1 MLQYRPLPGSGEED
15 FPEAYRN
22 LGKQILHRL
31 PFGQTWVRRR
41 SGKIHRLLEKRR
53 KRRKERM
60 LARWRTL
67 AAPPH
72 YREETDWITAI
83 HSEKGQARILLIGG
97 SVMRH
102 LWRPLAS
109 ELQEDI
115 DLFSST
121 LIPASPEKSRI
132 PVMFSA
138 TGGWGLPL
146 AVAIHTLCLH
156 ASSGRFYDIHIVHD
170 GMDARIIQELNQVA
184 APFPQVSLSFL
195 QLPEEFRHLFQNGN
209 KDRYS
214 PLAYAR
220 LMAGSLF
227 PQYDRIVYLDADVL
241 LAEDVAELYFSDLRG
256 ASVAAAGDGLA
267 LWSIEKGTMHPHLE
281 YMGNYLSSPLSYCNS
296 GVLVLDLDQMRRR
309 NLEHRLL
316 QQLRNRPEPF
326 PYPDQDILN
335 IALHGDMTTLP
346 PEWNFQFLSWTWDEE
361 KTRLLRGTEFENVPS
376 ISCGRSWKLLHM
388 VGPEK
393 PWRLPDTPGTMGQ
406 FHYILYSFFWWP
418 EAKRL
423 PAFREE
429 LDAISQGLAPLLRRH
444 IRGQQWKLFFS
455 RGHIFRKRRD
465 KIRWL
470 KKLLSILDGRKP

>member
-1 MLQYRPLPGSGEED
+1 MK
-15 FPEAYRN
+15 FPDSM
-22 LGKQILHRL
+22 
-31 PFGQTWVRRR
+31 T
-41 SGKIHRLLEKRR
+41 
-53 KRRKERM
+53 
-60 LARWRTL
+60 T
-67 AAPPH
+67 PP
-72 YREETDWITAI
+72 
-83 HSEKGQARILLIGG
+83 
-97 SVMRH
+97 V
-102 LWRPLAS
+102 
-109 ELQEDI
+109 
-115 DLFSST
+115 
-121 LIPASPEKSRI
+121 PASPEKSRI

-146 AVAIHTLCLH
+146 GVAIHTLCLH

-214 PLAYAR
+214 PL
-220 LMAGSLF
+220 
-227 PQYDRIVYLDADVL
+227 
-241 LAEDVAELYFSDLRG
+241 
-256 ASVAAAGDGLA
+256 
-267 LWSIEKGTMHPHLE
+267 
-281 YMGNYLSSPLSYCNS
+281 SYCNS

-316 QQLRNRPEPF
+316 QQLRSRPEPF

-406 FHYILYSFFWWP
+406 FHWILYSFFWWP

-429 LDAISQGLAPLLRRH
+429 LDAISQGLAPLLQRH

>member
-1 MLQYRPLPGSGEED
+1 MK
-15 FPEAYRN
+15 FPDAM
-22 LGKQILHRL
+22 
-31 PFGQTWVRRR
+31 T
-41 SGKIHRLLEKRR
+41 
-53 KRRKERM
+53 
-60 LARWRTL
+60 T
-67 AAPPH
+67 PP
-72 YREETDWITAI
+72 
-83 HSEKGQARILLIGG
+83 
-97 SVMRH
+97 V
-102 LWRPLAS
+102 
-109 ELQEDI
+109 
-115 DLFSST
+115 
-121 LIPASPEKSRI
+121 PASPEKSRI

-146 AVAIHTLCLH
+146 GVAIHTLCLH

-227 PQYDRIVYLDADVL
+227 PQYGRIVYLDADVL
-241 LAEDVAELYFSDLRG
+241 LAGDVAELYFSDLRG

-316 QQLRNRPEPF
+316 QQLRSRPEPF

-335 IALHGDMTTLP
+335 IALHGDMTPLP

-406 FHYILYSFFWWP
+406 FHWILYSFFWWP

-429 LDAISQGLAPLLRRH
+429 LDAISQGLAPLLQRH

-470 KKLLSILDGRKP
+470 KNCCPFLTAENRNRLPPPLRETWAASADGRKTGVLRRLFPADLQTPVTSAFNAACAVPASAGVPVPCPWPGGAPPWSGTAANGRLSDPFSGRHVRKCRPAEYCRPGHCL